1 MNPTTALDPGGTA
14 LGIEEVRSLLL
25 QRFPFLMVDRV
36 LEYVPGRSVRTLKNV
51 TGNEFHFTGHFPDRP
66 VMPGVLIVEAMAQ
79 TVGLLT
85 MLGESTERTPQ
96 RRLGYLAKANVS
108 FHQTVTPGD
117 QLEIEAE
124 LVRRIG
130 RFVVAKVVAFAGK
143 VAAKGEIV
151 IGLEQE

>member
-1 MNPTTALDPGGTA
+1 MNAATARPTGGPL
-14 LGIEEVRSLLL
+14 LGFEEVRSLLL

-36 LEYVPGRSVRTLKNV
+36 LESLPGKSVRTLKNV
-51 TGNEFHFTGHFPDRP
+51 TGNEFHFIGHFPDRA

-85 MLGESTERTPQ
+85 LLGESTEPGPQ
-96 RRLGYLAKANVS
+96 PRLGYLASANVS
-108 FHQTVTPGD
+108 FHRPVTPGD

-124 LVRRIG
+124 LVRRMG
-130 RFVVAKVVAFAGK
+130 RFVVAKVVAFAGQ

>member
-1 MNPTTALDPGGTA
+1 MKSTTVLEPRGSS
-14 LGIEEVRSLLL
+14 LGFEEVRSLLL

-36 LEYVPGRSVRTLKNV
+36 LEYVPGKSVRTLKNV
-51 TGNEFHFTGHFPDRP
+51 TGNEFHFMGHFPDRA

-85 MLGESTERTPQ
+85 MLGVSTELTPQ
-96 RRLGYLAKANVS
+96 QRLGYLASANVS

-124 LVRRIG
+124 LVRRVG
-130 RFVVAKVVAFAGK
+130 RFLVAKVVARAGK
-143 VAAKGEIV
+143 VAAQGEIV
-151 IGLEQE
+151 IGLGPE